1 MLIIDPLLGL
11 GSHRQV
17 FGRAIMTKTT
27 TMIFVVVMV
36 AVKAVAGTRL
46 VELKEVTTPG
56 AADTACN
63 TVHNLGVTN
72 TSAMYNL
79 VPHIPLHF
87 VSTICNTVHN

>member
-46 VELKEVTTPG
+46 FGLKEVTTPG
-56 AADTACN
+56 AADTAALCG
-63 TVHNLGVTN
+63 HHL
-72 TSAMYNL
+72 
-79 VPHIPLHF
+79 
-87 VSTICNTVHN
+87 

>member
-27 TMIFVVVMV
+27 MMIFVVMMV

-46 VELKEVTTPG
+46 FGLKEVTTPG
-56 AADTACN
+56 AADTAALCG
-63 TVHNLGVTN
+63 HHL
-72 TSAMYNL
+72 
-79 VPHIPLHF
+79 
-87 VSTICNTVHN
+87 

>member
-27 TMIFVVVMV
+27 MMIFVVVMV

-46 VELKEVTTPG
+46 FGLKEVTTPG
-56 AADTACN
+56 AADTAALCG
-63 TVHNLGVTN
+63 HHL
-72 TSAMYNL
+72 
-79 VPHIPLHF
+79 
-87 VSTICNTVHN
+87 

>member
-46 VELKEVTTPG
+46 FGLKEVTTPG
-56 AADTACN
+56 AVDTAALCG
-63 TVHNLGVTN
+63 HHL
-72 TSAMYNL
+72 
-79 VPHIPLHF
+79 
-87 VSTICNTVHN
+87 

>member
-27 TMIFVVVMV
+27 MMIFVLVMV

-46 VELKEVTTPG
+46 FGLKEVTTPG
-56 AADTACN
+56 AADTAALCG
-63 TVHNLGVTN
+63 HHL
-72 TSAMYNL
+72 
-79 VPHIPLHF
+79 
-87 VSTICNTVHN
+87 

>member
-11 GSHRQV
+11 GSHRQI

-46 VELKEVTTPG
+46 FGLKEVTTPG
-56 AADTACN
+56 AADTAALCG
-63 TVHNLGVTN
+63 HHL
-72 TSAMYNL
+72 
-79 VPHIPLHF
+79 
-87 VSTICNTVHN
+87 